1 VTLLSYRV
9 VNAFVRACIDCGGR
23 TTCFFNKGFKYPRC
37 SSDECTRHG
46 GMINIDLEVAL
57 KHYIVL
63 KSGPD

>member
-1 VTLLSYRV
+1 M
-9 VNAFVRACIDCGGR
+9 
-23 TTCFFNKGFKYPRC
+23 TCFFNKGSKYLRC

-57 KHYIVL
+57 KHYTVL